1 MNTDRR
7 TEAIR
12 LESAAP
18 GHTRLVLANP
28 ARRNALGIPELS
40 ALAEAVNAL
49 RAAPPKVLS
58 IVAEGGSFGVG
69 GDLQAFGQAV
79 DQGRITTWLGEA
91 VSHFNVAI
99 EGLRALDSAIVV
111 GVQGAAA
118 GGTLGLVW
126 AADHVIVA
134 EDLKINLAYARI
146 GGSPDGGTSW
156 FLPRL
161 VNPLRAF
168 ELFTLCPTL
177 DAQRALQWGLANQV
191 VPAAGLGAAVDGV
204 AARWLDVPDVSL
216 RNFKRLLR
224 DSQAQA
230 LAPHLAQELRGFV
243 EAGAQPAFATKVR
256 AFLDKT

>member
-1 MNTDRR
+1 MATDS
-7 TEAIR
+7 IR
-12 LESAAP
+12 LEHPAP
-18 GHTRLVLANP
+18 QHARLVLAHP
-28 ARRNALGIPELS
+28 ARRNALGIPELR
-40 ALAEAVNAL
+40 ALAEAVTAL

-58 IVAEGGSFGVG
+58 IVAEGGTFGVG
-69 GDLQAFGQAV
+69 GDIQAFGQAV
-79 DQGRITTWLGEA
+79 EQGRVGDWLREA
-91 VSHFNVAI
+91 VSQFNIAI
-99 EGLRALDSAIVV
+99 EGLRALDTAIVV

-134 EDLKINLAYARI
+134 EDLQINLAYARI

-177 DAQRALQWGLANQV
+177 DAARALQWGLANQV
-191 VPAAGLGAAVDGV
+191 VPAASLGAAVDGV
-204 AARWLDVPDVSL
+204 VARWLAVPDVSL

-224 DSQAQA
+224 DAQTQA
-230 LAPHLAQELRGFV
+230 LAPHLAQELQGFV
-243 EAGAQPAFATKVR
+243 EAGAQPAFEAKVR
-256 AFLDKT
+256 AFLGKA